1 MTEFT
6 RVRNLALIGIGIGIG
21 AALLASPL
29 RAEVTFDG
37 TLGPGGTLSGNFD
50 IPDSYGTQ
58 VGANLFHS
66 FSTFNIDTGESA
78 TFTSSFAGVT
88 DNVIGRV
95 TGGSLS
101 TIDGLL
107 ASTIPGAAIWLINPN
122 GIVFGDN
129 ASLSVP
135 GAFHVSTAD
144 YLLLEDGG
152 RFDATNVGGT
162 VLTMANPV
170 AFGFLGATPMPIS
183 VGASA
188 LDLEPGA
195 DISFVGGDI
204 TLTNT
209 TINAPG
215 GRVNLASAAS
225 AGELSL
231 GPNGIGVNGVSSF
244 GDVTLD
250 AANVVS
256 SADNGGDIFI
266 RGGQFFMDRE
276 SFLASQTT
284 GGAPADSG
292 GDIVLDVD
300 DAAILNSSQ
309 ISTSTFAAGTAGNI
323 TMRASGDVLIQ
334 GDTSGLPAGIY
345 ANSREGATGDGG
357 DILLS
362 ASNLSIIEGGIVG
375 AITFGA
381 GATGNI
387 DIDLTETLL
396 MRSTPGLFNS
406 KILASA
412 SMFFGAA
419 GDVGSV
425 DITAADIVMELG
437 ALIQAET
444 FDGNGG
450 TLTVNADTLSI
461 TGASQMTTD
470 TSGSGNGGALTVNA
484 GDINVSGYQL
494 VPDIGF
500 FLSGLFAN
508 TSGSG
513 DGGVIDINA
522 NDMTVAD
529 FAIIGAN
536 VQATSTGLGGQISVD
551 TDRLT
556 ISNGAF
562 ISAGSLG
569 AGDSGN
575 INVTA
580 TENVL
585 IDGQFQTCCNFTGI
599 FANTFGNA
607 SAGTITVTT
616 PELEIRDGG
625 FIQAGSFNSFDPF
638 ATGTAKDIF
647 VNVDNLLIDA
657 GFISASTWTSGNAGT
672 VVVNA
677 TGTVTLQNS
686 TGHVFA
692 AGNSPVGGLVAESG
706 AFFTSSMATGDAGDI
721 IVNANE
727 LILLDGGAI
736 TAQTITA
743 GDAGS
748 IRINANSLSAHGNE
762 NPYTL
767 ISNNTAFGS
776 GDAGSINIDVND
788 MTVTG
793 LASIQAATLGF
804 GGVGSGGAINIS
816 ADNLTLANGGSIT
829 ALSLSIGN
837 AGTVDID
844 VDGTFSASGG
854 DQNPLGFGNVSSA
867 SFGSGDGGMLNIAAD
882 TVVIDDNGV
891 INATASLDGAGGDI
905 VIAGRVISISD
916 NSTVSASATGAGNA
930 GTVIIVAVDE
940 LTVTNASIETSSAIS
955 AGGNM
960 DIQVGQMLFLNEGG
974 TISAAAGG
982 VTPTDDGGN
991 IRIDPVFVILREGSI
1006 LATANAGN
1014 GGNIGIQAGSFI
1026 IDANSVIDASS
1037 QTGLDGRI
1045 TIDTVNNIYGSV
1057 LLLETPAM
1065 DVPDVI
1071 TQKCVAAAFRDRS
1084 SLTVEQRESH
1094 AWSPEDYLP
1103 SPLTEASAASVAS
1116 SSPDECRFSL
1126 VVENV
1131 IDET

>member
-1 MTEFT
+1 MRELAL
-6 RVRNLALIGIGIGIG
+6 VRNLALIGIG
-21 AALLASPL
+21 ATLLANPL
-29 RAEVTFDG
+29 HAEVTFDG
-37 TLGPGGTLSGNFD
+37 TLGPAGTLSGNFD
-50 IPDSYGTQ
+50 IPDSFGTQ
-58 VGANLFHS
+58 VDSNLFHS
-66 FSTFNIDTGESA
+66 FSTFNINTGESA

-122 GIVFGDN
+122 GIVFDDN

-152 RFDATNVGGT
+152 RFDATNVGET

-170 AFGFLGATPMPIS
+170 TFGFLSMTPTPIS

-215 GRVNLASAAS
+215 GRINLASAAS

-231 GPNGIGVNGVSSF
+231 EPDGIGVNDVSSF
-244 GDVTLD
+244 GDVSLD
-250 AANVVS
+250 AASIVG

-266 RGGQFFMDRE
+266 RGGQFFMDRD
-276 SFLASQTT
+276 SFIAARTT
-284 GGAPADSG
+284 GEDPADRG

-300 DAAILNSSQ
+300 DASILNSSQ
-309 ISTSTFAAGTAGNI
+309 ISTTTFAAGTAGNI
-323 TMRASGDVLIQ
+323 TLRASGDVLIQ
-334 GDTSGLPAGIY
+334 GDTAGSPAGIF
-345 ANSREGATGDGG
+345 ANSHEGATGDGG

-362 ASNLSIIEGGIVG
+362 ATNLSIIEGGIVG

-381 GATGNI
+381 GATGSI

-396 MRSTPGLFNS
+396 MRSTLGLFDS
-406 KILASA
+406 DILANA
-412 SMFFGAA
+412 NLFFGAT

-425 DITAADIVMELG
+425 DITATDVIMELG
-437 ALIQAET
+437 ALIQAQTIE
-444 FDGNGG
+444 GNGG

-461 TGASQMTTD
+461 TGASQMATG
-470 TSGSGNGGALTVNA
+470 TSGSGNGGALTINA
-484 GDINVSGYQL
+484 RDINVSGFQF
-494 VPDIGF
+494 VPGVGF
-500 FLSGLFAN
+500 LLSGLFAD

-513 DGGVIDINA
+513 NGGIIDINA
-522 NDMTVAD
+522 SDMMVAD
-529 FAIIGAN
+529 FALIAAN
-536 VQATSTGLGGQISVD
+536 VQWPSTGLGGQISVD

-575 INVTA
+575 VSVTA
-580 TENVL
+580 TENIL

-607 SAGTITVTT
+607 SAGVITVTT
-616 PELEIRDGG
+616 PELEVRDGG

-638 ATGTAKDIF
+638 ATGTARDIV

-672 VVVNA
+672 VIVNA

-686 TGHVFA
+686 SGHVFA

-706 AFFTSSMATGDAGDI
+706 AFFTSSLATGNAGDI

-743 GDAGS
+743 GNAGS
-748 IRINANSLSAHGNE
+748 IRINANSLSAHSDE
-762 NPYTL
+762 NPFTL
-767 ISNNTAFGS
+767 ISNNTGIGS

-793 LASIQAATLGF
+793 LASIQAATVGF
-804 GGVGSGGAINIS
+804 GGVGNGGAINIL

-829 ALSLSIGN
+829 ALTQSIGN
-837 AGTVDID
+837 AGAIDID
-844 VDGTFSASGG
+844 VSGTFSASGG
-854 DQNPLGFGNVSSA
+854 DENPLGFGNVSSA
-867 SFGSGDGGMLNIAAD
+867 SFGSGDGGTLSIAAD
-882 TVVIDDNGV
+882 NIVIDDAGV
-891 INATASLDGAGGDI
+891 ISVQAIADGTGGDLI
-905 VIAGRVISISD
+905 IEGRIIDIS
-916 NSTVSASATGAGNA
+916 NSGTVSASATGTGNA
-930 GTVIIVAVDE
+930 GTVIIIAVDD

-974 TISAAAGG
+974 LISAAAGG
-982 VTPTDDGGN
+982 VTQTDDGGN
-991 IRIDPVFVILREGSI
+991 ILIDPVFVILRESSI

-1014 GGNIGIQAGSFI
+1014 GGNIDIQAGSFI
-1026 IDANSVIDASS
+1026 IDADSVIDASS

-1065 DVPDVI
+1065 AVPDVI

-1103 SPLTEASAASVAS
+1103 SPLREASAASVAAS
-1116 SSPDECRFSL
+1116 SSDECRFSL
-1126 VVENV
+1126 IVENA
-1131 IDET
+1131 IDAT

>member
-6 RVRNLALIGIGIGIG
+6 RIRNLALIGIG
-21 AALLASPL
+21 AALLANPL
-29 RAEVTFDG
+29 RAEVTFDA

-122 GIVFGDN
+122 GVVFGDN

-152 RFDATNVGGT
+152 RFDATNLGDT

-170 AFGFLGATPMPIS
+170 TFGFLSATPMPIS
-183 VGASA
+183 VGAST

-231 GPNGIGVNGVSSF
+231 ESNGIGVDGVTNF
-244 GDVTLD
+244 GDIDLTTV
-250 AANVVS
+250 NVETTS
-256 SADNGGDIFI
+256 DSGGDIFI
-266 RGGQFFMDRE
+266 RGGQFYMDSE
-276 SFLASQTT
+276 TFINANTT
-284 GGAPADSG
+284 GVDPADSG
-292 GDIVLDVD
+292 GDIVVDID
-300 DAAILNSSQ
+300 DAFILNGSQ
-309 ISTSTFAAGTAGNI
+309 FSTT
-323 TMRASGDVLIQ
+323 
-334 GDTSGLPAGIY
+334 
-345 ANSREGATGDGG
+345 
-357 DILLS
+357 
-362 ASNLSIIEGGIVG
+362 
-375 AITFGA
+375 TFGA
-381 GATGNI
+381 GDGGNLLITANGDVHIEGNLNGSPAGAFANVRADATGQGGSIEITANNLNVVEGGLLGAVTFGAGDAGSILLDISDTVLIRNAFGYDGAIFLNSLFTATGGVGNI
-387 DIDLTETLL
+387 EVNATNLVLEANGRIQANTSSTGASGSILVNVDTLNMTGGSQL
-396 MRSTPGLFNS
+396 AATTFGARPGGSVIINATDVSLFGFNVDPDGYAIPTGLF
-406 KILASA
+406 ASNNWP
-412 SMFFGAA
+412 GT
-419 GDVGSV
+419 GP
-425 DITAADIVMELG
+425 
-437 ALIQAET
+437 
-444 FDGNGG
+444 GG
-450 TLTVNADTLSI
+450 EVNVNTNTLSI
-461 TGASQMTTD
+461 VDGAQ
-470 TSGSGNGGALTVNA
+470 
-484 GDINVSGYQL
+484 
-494 VPDIGF
+494 
-500 FLSGLFAN
+500 
-508 TSGSG
+508 
-513 DGGVIDINA
+513 
-522 NDMTVAD
+522 
-529 FAIIGAN
+529 
-536 VQATSTGLGGQISVD
+536 
-551 TDRLT
+551 
-556 ISNGAF
+556 
-562 ISAGSLG
+562 ISAGTGGLG
-569 AGDSGN
+569 PGG
-575 INVTA
+575 NVTVEA
-580 TENVL
+580 LESVY
-585 IDGQFQTCCNFTGI
+585 IDGDVYPLFTGI
-599 FANTFGNA
+599 FANTFWLA
-607 SAGTITVTT
+607 DAGTITVTT
-616 PELEIRDGG
+616 PELDIVEGG
-625 FIQAGSFNSFDPF
+625 FIQAGSFANNHLAFGN
-638 ATGTAKDIF
+638 ANDIEI
-647 VNVDNLLIDA
+647 NVDNLRID
-657 GFISASTWTSGNAGT
+657 GGTISASTWTAGNAGT
-672 VVVNA
+672 ITVNA
-677 TGTVTLQNS
+677 SGTVTLQNS
-686 TGHVFA
+686 TGFVFSFGGA
-692 AGNSPVGGLVAESG
+692 PVGGLEATTGS
-706 AFFTSSMATGDAGDI
+706 FFTSSEATGNGGDI
-721 IVNANE
+721 VVNAGE

-736 TAQTITA
+736 TAQTISAGNAGNIAINAATFNA
-743 GDAGS
+743 HSDASAFTTISNSTGVGTGDAGS
-748 IRINANSLSAHGNE
+748 IVI
-762 NPYTL
+762 
-767 ISNNTAFGS
+767 
-776 GDAGSINIDVND
+776 DAND
-788 MTVTG
+788 MSVSG

-804 GGVGSGGAINIS
+804 GG
-816 ADNLTLANGGSIT
+816 T
-829 ALSLSIGN
+829 GN
-837 AGTVDID
+837 AGTIDID
-844 VDGTFSASGG
+844 VNGTFSVSGG
-854 DQNPLGFGNVSSA
+854 DQNPSGFGNISSA
-867 SFGSGDGGMLNIAAD
+867 SLTSGSGGTVSIAAD
-882 TVVIDDNGV
+882 NIVIDDSGV
-891 INATASLDGAGGDI
+891 ISVQASGDGAGGDLI
-905 VIAGRVISISD
+905 IEGRIIDIS
-916 NSTVSASATGAGNA
+916 NGGTVSASATGAGNA

-1084 SLTVEQRESH
+1084 SLTVEQRDSH
-1094 AWSPEDYLP
+1094 AWSPQDYLP